1 MSSLFKIK
9 VPLFLFNLVVFMALL
24 AWIVPMTGGTTDF
37 TGLLLMGLIAA
48 AMNLALFF
56 VYRYLRFSPL
66 QKINEQFSGVGI
78 EGLHPLSKVGDART
92 DLLVERYND
101 VLNQLRESRETSEY
115 NRQQNKQLL
124 EINTSSEAKSRALLN
139 SSLDAIVTANSDGE
153 IIDFN
158 THAEAIFGWQKAEI
172 LGKQLSDTII
182 PERYRHMHNSAMGRF
197 DKNKESKLLNRRI
210 ELVALHKQG
219 HEFNIEIAICTVEN
233 GNDVFFA
240 AFIRDITEQK
250 RLQMDSLLASCVFNI
265 NIPMFVADHEAKI
278 VKANAAFLSTLGF
291 DEGLPENF
299 KATRL
304 FYDEDK
310 SVREQMWNALDAKG
324 DWAKEVTIVKADDSH
339 FPAHAHAS
347 VIKGEQAKEN
357 LYVCELNDISER
369 REYVNKLK
377 EARVLA
383 EQASEAKGRFL
394 ATMSHEIRTPMNA
407 VLGILEL
414 LEEDNVHPEQLKL
427 IHLAM
432 SSGTQLME
440 IINSILDLS
449 RMNAGTFTISP
460 KPFCTASL
468 IDSTRG
474 IMQTAASE
482 KNLALQFQVSP
493 ALPAHICGDFTRIR
507 QILINLIDNAIKFT
521 DKGSIAISLSAV
533 SHNNETFELLCDVTD
548 SGIGIDE
555 SFKDQLFDEFSMA
568 DNSSSRQ
575 RSGAGLGLSICKNLV
590 KKMSGHITARN
601 NRSGGGAQFSFSIRL
616 NYCTEDEIAALRT
629 VSKHDNLHLPKGC
642 RVLVA
647 EDNESNRLIAE
658 NQLIREDIQLVFAEN
673 GKQACDL
680 CQEQQFDVILM
691 DISMPEMD
699 GIAATQQIIGAGG
712 LNAETPIVALTAHS
726 MENEINRFLASGMR
740 DHLSKPCTKKCLF
753 EKINKWCLG
762 VPINQEETAEMS
774 PQSSLNVERPVVTPV
789 VESKEFDCYKLFDH
803 EVLNRLIYDTSREVV
818 PRLLEVYLSETRK
831 IADTIL
837 AANEQGDLEKIEFA
851 AHSIKSSSASHAN
864 MRLHEVSKAIES
876 LCATGKADE
885 VAFLVGLFEGITE
898 DSLRVTQQVLDE
910 MNESAVDCAEQATP
924 VR

>member
-310 SVREQMWNALDAKG
+310 SE
-324 DWAKEVTIVKADDSH
+324 
-339 FPAHAHAS
+339 
-347 VIKGEQAKEN
+347 
-357 LYVCELNDISER
+357 CE
-369 REYVNKLK
+369 
-377 EARVLA
+377 
-383 EQASEAKGRFL
+383 
-394 ATMSHEIRTPMNA
+394 
-407 VLGILEL
+407 
-414 LEEDNVHPEQLKL
+414 
-427 IHLAM
+427 
-432 SSGTQLME
+432 SS
-440 IINSILDLS
+440 
-449 RMNAGTFTISP
+449 
-460 KPFCTASL
+460 
-468 IDSTRG
+468 
-474 IMQTAASE
+474 AA
-482 KNLALQFQVSP
+482 
-493 ALPAHICGDFTRIR
+493 
-507 QILINLIDNAIKFT
+507 
-521 DKGSIAISLSAV
+521 AV
-533 SHNNETFELLCDVTD
+533 S
-548 SGIGIDE
+548 
-555 SFKDQLFDEFSMA
+555 
-568 DNSSSRQ
+568 
-575 RSGAGLGLSICKNLV
+575 
-590 KKMSGHITARN
+590 
-601 NRSGGGAQFSFSIRL
+601 
-616 NYCTEDEIAALRT
+616 LR
-629 VSKHDNLHLPKGC
+629 
-642 RVLVA
+642 
-647 EDNESNRLIAE
+647 
-658 NQLIREDIQLVFAEN
+658 
-673 GKQACDL
+673 
-680 CQEQQFDVILM
+680 
-691 DISMPEMD
+691 
-699 GIAATQQIIGAGG
+699 
-712 LNAETPIVALTAHS
+712 
-726 MENEINRFLASGMR
+726 
-740 DHLSKPCTKKCLF
+740 
-753 EKINKWCLG
+753 
-762 VPINQEETAEMS
+762 
-774 PQSSLNVERPVVTPV
+774 
-789 VESKEFDCYKLFDH
+789 
-803 EVLNRLIYDTSREVV
+803 
-818 PRLLEVYLSETRK
+818 
-831 IADTIL
+831 
-837 AANEQGDLEKIEFA
+837 
-851 AHSIKSSSASHAN
+851 SSAWPAP
-864 MRLHEVSKAIES
+864 
-876 LCATGKADE
+876 C
-885 VAFLVGLFEGITE
+885 
-898 DSLRVTQQVLDE
+898 
-910 MNESAVDCAEQATP
+910 
-924 VR
+924 

>member
-9 VPLFLFNLVVFMALL
+9 APLFLLNLVVFMALL
-24 AWIVPMTGGTTDF
+24 AWIVPITGGTADF
-37 TGLLLMGLIAA
+37 TRLLLMGFIAA
-48 AMNLALFF
+48 AINLFFFF
-56 VYRYLRFSPL
+56 VYRYIRVSPL
-66 QKINEQFSGVGI
+66 KKINEQISGA
-78 EGLHPLSKVGDART
+78 ELNGLHPLSKVGDART

-124 EINTSSEAKSRALLN
+124 EINTSSEAKSRALLD
-139 SSLDAIVTANSDGE
+139 SSLDAIVTANNDGA

-158 THAEAIFGWQKAEI
+158 SHAEAIFGWTKAEI

-182 PERYRHMHNSAMGRF
+182 PERFRHQHNTAMGRF
-197 DKNKESKLLNRRI
+197 DKNRESNVLNRRI

-265 NIPMFVADHEAKI
+265 NIPMFVADHEARI

-299 KATRL
+299 KATWL
-304 FYDEDK
+304 FFDEDK
-310 SVREQMWNALDAKG
+310 SVREQMLNALAEKG
-324 DWAKEVTIVKADDSH
+324 DWTKEVIIVRADESH
-339 FPAHAHAS
+339 FPAHAHVS
-347 VIKGEQAKEN
+347 VIKGEDEKEN
-357 LYVCELNDISER
+357 LYVCEINDISER
-369 REYVNKLK
+369 QEYVNKLK

-460 KPFCTASL
+460 QPFCTASL

-493 ALPAHICGDFTRIR
+493 ALPAHIRGDFTRIR

-521 DKGSIAISLSAV
+521 DKGSVAISLSAV
-533 SHNNETFELLCDVTD
+533 SHNSETFELLCDVTD

-555 SFKDQLFDEFSMA
+555 SFKEQLFDEFSMA

-601 NRSGGGAQFSFSIRL
+601 NYSGGGAQFSFSIRL
-616 NYCTEDEIAALRT
+616 NYCTEDEITALRT
-629 VSKHDNLHLPKGC
+629 VSTHDNLHLPKGC

-647 EDNESNRLIAE
+647 EDNESNRLIVE

-673 GKQACDL
+673 GKQAFDL
-680 CQEQQFDVILM
+680 CQAQQFDVILM
-691 DISMPEMD
+691 DVSMPEMD
-699 GIAATQQIIGAGG
+699 GIEATQQIIETGG

-726 MENEINRFLASGMR
+726 MENEVNRFLASGMR

-762 VPINQEETAEMS
+762 VPVNQEEIAEMS
-774 PQSSLNVERPVVTPV
+774 PQSSLSVERPVVTPV

-831 IADTIL
+831 IANTIL

-864 MRLHEVSKAIES
+864 TRLHEVSKAIET
-876 LCATGKADE
+876 LCAAGKPVE
-885 VAFLVGLFEGITE
+885 VDYLVGVFRGVTE
-898 DSLRVTQQVLDE
+898 DSLRITQQVLDE
-910 MNESAVDCAEQATP
+910 MNESTVDCADQETP
-924 VR
+924 LR